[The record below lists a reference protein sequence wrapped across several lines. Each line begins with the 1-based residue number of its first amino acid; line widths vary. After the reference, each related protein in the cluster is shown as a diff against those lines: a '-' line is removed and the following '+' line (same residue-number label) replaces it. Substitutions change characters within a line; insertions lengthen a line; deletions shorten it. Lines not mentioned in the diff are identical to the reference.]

1 VLDNTDTVSWADVR
15 LIGRTPIDDIV
26 HLAEILA
33 EGEEKMRS
41 VKPSAAEKYRRN
53 STADEENSTPEKE
66 ETPPQ
71 TALLHCSAERA
82 KQETPKRRNK
92 ERRKGRT
99 RNAETAEH
107 DTPKRRTMLRPNGGQ
122 I

>member
-1 VLDNTDTVSWADVR
+1 MLDNTDIVSWADVR

-33 EGEEKMRS
+33 EGEEKMKS

-66 ETPPQ
+66 ETPSQ

-82 KQETPKRRNK
+82 KQETPKWRSKKRQ
-92 ERRKGRT
+92 KGGT
-99 RNAETAEH
+99 RNAETAKQG
-107 DTPKRRTMLRPNGGQ
+107 TPKRRNKKRRNGRT
-122 I
+122 

>member
-1 VLDNTDTVSWADVR
+1 MLDNTDTVSWADVR

-33 EGEEKMRS
+33 EGEE
-41 VKPSAAEKYRRN
+41 
-53 STADEENSTPEKE
+53 NSTPEKE

-71 TALLHCSAERA
+71 TALLHCSAERT
-82 KQETPKRRNK
+82 KQETPKRRSK
-92 ERRKGRT
+92 ERPNGGT

-107 DTPKRRTMLRPNGGQ
+107 DTPKRRTMLRPNGGP

>member
-1 VLDNTDTVSWADVR
+1 MLDNTDTVSWADVR

-33 EGEEKMRS
+33 EGEEKMKS

-53 STADEENSTPEKE
+53 STADEENRTPEKE

-82 KQETPKRRNK
+82 KQETPKGRNK
-92 ERRKGRT
+92 ERPNGEA
-99 RNAETAEH
+99 RNAETAEQE
-107 DTPKRRTMLRPNGGQ
+107 TPKRQNMIRPNGGQ

>member
-1 VLDNTDTVSWADVR
+1 MLDNTDTVSWADVR

-33 EGEEKMRS
+33 EGEEKMKS

-53 STADEENSTPEKE
+53 STADEENRTPEKE

-82 KQETPKRRNK
+82 KQETPKGRNK
-92 ERRKGRT
+92 ERLNG
-99 RNAETAEH
+99 ETAEH
-107 DTPKRRTMLRPNGGQ
+107 DTPKRRTNLK
-122 I
+122 IIILKKIILI